1 MFFEFEGCEVFFL
14 DFGGFFC
21 FRGFCCIGGFREG
34 VGDAVRVDVWVFVIA
49 DDSETCYV
57 FAGFV
62 YGEAESLHFFFEG
75 VEVGFVFVMVFGC
88 YGDDGEEASAADGES
103 GVIDVWECGEDAF
116 GFLDV
121 GEVVEVEG

>member
-1 MFFEFEGCEVFFL
+1 MWK
-14 DFGGFFC
+14 
-21 FRGFCCIGGFREG
+21 G
-34 VGDAVRVDVWVFVIA
+34 VGGAVGIDVRVGVVT
-49 DDSETCYV
+49 DDSEACYV

-62 YGEAESLHFFFEG
+62 YGEAECLHFFFEG
-75 VEVGFVFVMVFGC
+75 VEVGFVLGVVLGC

-103 GVIDVWECGEDAF
+103 GVVDVWECGEDAF